1 MRPLSF
7 VSAMERVYKLHT
19 HENNDTSVICT
30 TTTGLFP
37 QATATM
43 LQLPNTQFDSW
54 EDCVD
59 QNGELRL
66 SLGTIRDDK

>member
-1 MRPLSF
+1 MSGT
-7 VSAMERVYKLHT
+7 SLHIT
-19 HENNDTSVICT
+19 HENNDTPVICA

-43 LQLPNTQFDSW
+43 LKLPNLEFDTW

-59 QNGELRL
+59 ETGELRL
-66 SLGTIRDDK
+66 SLGKDQDDK